1 MISKFHA
8 AECRFLKGFTA
19 LKMRSQDA
27 VQSEALGIL
36 NAVRNGKIP
45 SLLCVHVIF
54 GMGIERINDLITGSQ
69 EAQEAGTTGVVLIIS
84 KWGEK
89 LHAAEEPGYE
99 PRPIT
104 PEELDLATLAQNAEL
119 FTAALQ
125 AMTRDSGRGVETGE
139 EEPKKKTAQAAP
151 SS

>member
-1 MISKFHA
+1 MKFFGRELQFA
-8 AECRFLKGFTA
+8 YTVGAKKEVDRLIAEHGG
-19 LKMRSQDA
+19 
-27 VQSEALGIL
+27 QSL
-36 NAVRNGKIP
+36 
-45 SLLCVHVIF
+45 
-54 GMGIERINDLITGSQ
+54 NDLITGSQ

-139 EEPKKKTAQAAP
+139 EEPQKKTAQAAP